1 MSGPT
6 TAVETTTTGEME
18 VTTDE
23 ENATIPSTSNGVTG
37 KSIADLEQELQDLE
51 NQYEEYNEYNL
62 PDDEKV
68 MGGKA
73 ATATTVNS
81 NTLVTLKNVKTE
93 SISRATPIVS
103 AQTSLGP
110 SITKRRPQQGRLAAG
125 KSLKFGKSTE
135 KPSSEGVSKPGI
147 SAKATKSKGRGKP

>member
-6 TAVETTTTGEME
+6 TSVEPTTT
-18 VTTDE
+18 E

-81 NTLVTLKNVKTE
+81 NTLATLKNVKTE
-93 SISRATPIVS
+93 SISRVTPIVS
-103 AQTSLGP
+103 GPTSLGP

-125 KSLKFGKSTE
+125 KSSKLGKSTE
-135 KPSSEGVSKPGI
+135 NPSSVGVSKLGI
-147 SAKATKSKGRGKP
+147 STKATKSKGRGKP